1 MNMRKRGE
9 FLLKMLPVKSQ
20 AMDTATLYERLQEQG
35 SKVSLRTVQRDLERL
50 AADYPHIHSENSG
63 NGLRWWADR
72 ELSRLSLLPTDAM
85 NLTMIMD
92 HAARFGMQAQV
103 ENLARLRDY
112 ARSLL
117 REAQPAEDWAK
128 KIVSTT
134 RFITLRPGKIDPQVL
149 ATLQQALLEGYAVEA
164 MYLKRGA
171 AEPKAYRLRPLGLS
185 YQDSNIYLSCVF
197 EGHKPG
203 DAPRALPLHRFVSVR
218 SIFADIPAPGGF
230 DINSVEARRSLVD
243 LKSDL
248 PVELKLRLAREMYE
262 RLAENPLT
270 EDQQLTAEPDGHWIM
285 TGRLHLSQGLKLWLL
300 SQGDSLEVLAPAT
313 LREDIAATAMRMA
326 TLYESA

>member
-35 SKVSLRTVQRDLERL
+35 SRVSLRTVQRDLERL

-85 NLTMIMD
+85 NPTMIMD

-270 EDQQLTAEPDGHWIM
+270 EDQQFTAEADGHWIM

>member
-35 SKVSLRTVQRDLERL
+35 SRVSLRTVQRDLERL

-270 EDQQLTAEPDGHWIM
+270 EDQQLTAEVAGHWIM